1 MGAYLVKIG
10 DFEYALIANDNIAV
24 EMIKNDIKRA
34 LEWFDESEDDTPF
47 IEALLNMGYDVYP
60 FYGVI
65 KIK

>member
-10 DFEYALIANDNIAV
+10 DFEYVLIANDNITV